1 MSLLVSFLIFVT
13 TFSVE
18 YLVTV
23 FPNHDLSEQGKDWA
37 DCLSA
42 IDAMTET
49 LYAETEVPAV
59 SFLLSYYRTCCFHIG
74 LNFRIHS
81 IALKMFRPC
90 AV

>member
-1 MSLLVSFLIFVT
+1 MPLLVSFLIFVT

-49 LYAETEVPAV
+49 LYAETEVPIV
-59 SFLLSYYRTCCFHIG
+59 SFLLSYRICCFHIG

-81 IALKMFRPC
+81 IALKIFRSS